1 MRQYLSVVL
10 SLSLLTALSQ
20 TARAAELS
28 NDQDGGGADILV
40 YTANRSSVPRSHTG
54 NAITVLDELAI
65 KSSQA
70 ISVSE
75 LLITTPGVS
84 MSRNGG
90 IGTTTGLRIRGAET
104 DQTVVIIDGVK
115 LNDPASAGGGFDFS
129 SLLVGDIANI
139 EILRGPQSTL
149 WGGQAIGGV
158 VNIQT
163 ADANSAFGGNIDGEI
178 GTRSTGQA
186 RLGLGGKTDRLSWRI
201 AGSLFTTGGISSF
214 DKTFGG
220 KERDGF
226 HEGAVSGRLRYDIS
240 PSVQLDLRGMYIDS
254 QTHFDGFPAPNYAL
268 ADDPEYGI
276 VRQYVDYTGVNFKLF
291 GGALTNRIAL
301 QLTQTERTNYDPS
314 QSYQT
319 SFLATGRNQR
329 VEYQGTWLIAD
340 GYQAVFGAESEH
352 PTMKSSSPS
361 TFNPRPAPII
371 GHADQ
376 DSGYVQVQGN
386 VLPGLT
392 VTAGGRFDHHETFGD
407 HGTAQ
412 TSLAYTPDAGQTVL
426 RAGFG
431 QGFKPPTLYQLFS
444 PYGNQ
449 KLSPEEADG
458 FDAGIERRLFGDR
471 ASVGLTYFNR
481 VSRNLIGFFSCFGSS
496 DPQCRTQPGGFYR
509 NTNKAESSGI
519 EAEANAKITSQ
530 WTVAANFTHT
540 DATDR
545 STGSSTFGKTL
556 ALRPKDIG
564 TVTMTYLW
572 PFDLS
577 TGVSV
582 HFAGSSFDDA
592 ANRTRLA
599 GYTLVDLRASL
610 PVTRDI
616 ELYARIENIADK
628 HYETVYRYGTLGRGG
643 ALGVRMQF

>member
-10 SLSLLTALSQ
+10 NLCALTALGQ
-20 TARAAELS
+20 MANAAELS

-40 YTANRSSVPRSHTG
+40 YTANRSSVLRSHTG
-54 NAITVLDELAI
+54 NAITVLDDAAI

-70 ISVSE
+70 ISVSD
-75 LLITTPGVS
+75 LLATTPGIS

-115 LNDPASAGGGFDFS
+115 LNDPASPGGGFDFS
-129 SLLVGDIANI
+129 SLLIGDISNI

-163 ADANSAFGGNIDGEI
+163 GEANSAFGGTADGEI

-214 DKTFGG
+214 DKAFGG

-240 PSVQLDLRGMYIDS
+240 PSVQLDLRGLYLDS
-254 QTHFDGFPAPNYAL
+254 KTKFDGFPAPNFEL

-291 GGALTNRIAL
+291 GGALSNRVAL
-301 QLTQTERTNYDPS
+301 QFTQTERTNYDPS

-319 SFLATGRNQR
+319 TFLATGRNQR

-340 GYQAVFGAESEH
+340 GYQAIFGAESEH
-352 PTMKSSSPS
+352 PTMKSASPS
-361 TFNPRPAPII
+361 TFNPRPAPIT

-376 DSGYVQVQGN
+376 QSGYVQIQGN
-386 VLPGLT
+386 ILPGLT
-392 VTAGGRFDHHETFGD
+392 LTTGGRFDHHETFGD

-412 TSLAYTPDAGQTVL
+412 ASFAYTPDAGQTVL

-449 KLSPEEADG
+449 KLAPEEADG
-458 FDAGIERRLFGDR
+458 FDAGIERRLLGDR
-471 ASVGLTYFNR
+471 AFVSLTYFNR
-481 VSRNLIGFFSCFGSS
+481 ASRNLIGFFSCFGSN
-496 DPQCRTQPGGFYR
+496 DLQCKTQPSGFYR
-509 NTNKAESSGI
+509 NTNKAYSSGI
-519 EAEANAKITSQ
+519 EAEANVKITDL
-530 WTVAANFTHT
+530 WTLSANFTHT

-545 STGSSTFGKTL
+545 STGSATFGKDL
-556 ALRPKDIG
+556 ARRPKDIG
-564 TVTMTYLW
+564 TVSMSYLW
-572 PFDLS
+572 PYDLS
-577 TGVSV
+577 TGLSV
-582 HFAGSSFDDA
+582 HFAGKSFDDA

-599 GYTLVDLRASL
+599 GYTLLDLRASL
-610 PVTRDI
+610 PVTRDV
-616 ELYARIENIADK
+616 ELYARIENVADT